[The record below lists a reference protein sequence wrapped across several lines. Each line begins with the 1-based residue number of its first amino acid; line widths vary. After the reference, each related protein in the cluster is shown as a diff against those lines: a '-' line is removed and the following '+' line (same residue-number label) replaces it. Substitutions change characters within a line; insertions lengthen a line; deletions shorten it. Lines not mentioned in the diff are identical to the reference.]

1 MIDNAHSETDKKL
14 EKMETYLTDLYRK
27 SAKGITKK
35 WYEYMENASKK
46 IETLQQDYDHAKSLG
61 DKTLMKRAGIKL
73 AKAKKDITI
82 HNEYYKAMLDE
93 VTFQLSHVNETAT
106 AYINNQLP
114 EIYTINYNAVAPEAL
129 SVGIRFDIR
138 DAHTIKRLILD
149 GEIELPKTKID
160 IPKDMQWNKKQI
172 NSSVLQGIL
181 QGESIDKIAGRI
193 YDVVGKNK
201 QSAIRNAR
209 TMITSA
215 ENHGRIDSYQDLA
228 EKGVIEKK
236 VWMST
241 PDDRTRPSH
250 IDMDGE
256 EQDINAIFSNGCMFP
271 GDGKGPP
278 EEVWMCFP
286 AETSI
291 ATDCDIISSYKRWY
305 DGDLIKI
312 KTAGGVEFSCTPNH
326 PILSEFGWVSAASL
340 NNGDNLL
347 VTFVGDDSAF
357 VSGGNPNIK
366 HIFPR
371 MDTLHQFLYEV
382 FGKRIC
388 NLSVNFHGDIT
399 TPDVE
404 VVTQKRFLRV
414 DRDSGISK
422 RFNKFLFK
430 LSHSFLSCKSYFMQ
444 RFFGHDTIASG
455 SISSRNKF
463 FTFFGRSMCHSV
475 KHGFGTV
482 TRANAILKQTVSD
495 NISADSEFFCKSLD
509 GLSGMVFLDK
519 IVDINIYSFHG
530 FVYNLHTENNF
541 YLVKSLPQSQRKV
554 NGIFAIAH
562 NCRCT
567 LHTHIIGIRGA
578 SGRIDYLKRV
588 ETGQTMHEKQ
598 MQEEKQR
605 RKDNEDG

>member
-35 WYEYMENASKK
+35 WYEYMKNASKK

-61 DKTLMKRAGIKL
+61 DKTLMKKAGIKL
-73 AKAKKDITI
+73 AKAKKDVTI

-93 VTFQLSHVNETAT
+93 VAYQLSHVNETAT

-149 GEIELPKTKID
+149 GKIELPQKKLD

-271 GDGKGPP
+271 GDGKAPP
-278 EEVWMCFP
+278 EEVW
-286 AETSI
+286 
-291 ATDCDIISSYKRWY
+291 
-305 DGDLIKI
+305 
-312 KTAGGVEFSCTPNH
+312 
-326 PILSEFGWVSAASL
+326 
-340 NNGDNLL
+340 
-347 VTFVGDDSAF
+347 
-357 VSGGNPNIK
+357 
-366 HIFPR
+366 
-371 MDTLHQFLYEV
+371 
-382 FGKRIC
+382 
-388 NLSVNFHGDIT
+388 
-399 TPDVE
+399 
-404 VVTQKRFLRV
+404 
-414 DRDSGISK
+414 
-422 RFNKFLFK
+422 
-430 LSHSFLSCKSYFMQ
+430 
-444 RFFGHDTIASG
+444 
-455 SISSRNKF
+455 
-463 FTFFGRSMCHSV
+463 
-475 KHGFGTV
+475 
-482 TRANAILKQTVSD
+482 
-495 NISADSEFFCKSLD
+495 
-509 GLSGMVFLDK
+509 
-519 IVDINIYSFHG
+519 
-530 FVYNLHTENNF
+530 
-541 YLVKSLPQSQRKV
+541 
-554 NGIFAIAH
+554 

-588 ETGQTMHEKQ
+588 ETEQTMHEKQ

>member
-35 WYEYMENASKK
+35 WHEYMENASKK
-46 IETLQQDYDHAKSLG
+46 IGTLQQDYDHAKSLG
-61 DKTLMKRAGIKL
+61 DKTLMKKAGIKL

-93 VTFQLSHVNETAT
+93 VAYQLSHVNETAT

-114 EIYTINYNAVAPEAL
+114 EIYTINYNAVVPEAL

-278 EEVWMCFP
+278 EEVW
-286 AETSI
+286 
-291 ATDCDIISSYKRWY
+291 
-305 DGDLIKI
+305 
-312 KTAGGVEFSCTPNH
+312 
-326 PILSEFGWVSAASL
+326 
-340 NNGDNLL
+340 
-347 VTFVGDDSAF
+347 
-357 VSGGNPNIK
+357 
-366 HIFPR
+366 
-371 MDTLHQFLYEV
+371 
-382 FGKRIC
+382 
-388 NLSVNFHGDIT
+388 
-399 TPDVE
+399 
-404 VVTQKRFLRV
+404 
-414 DRDSGISK
+414 
-422 RFNKFLFK
+422 
-430 LSHSFLSCKSYFMQ
+430 
-444 RFFGHDTIASG
+444 
-455 SISSRNKF
+455 
-463 FTFFGRSMCHSV
+463 
-475 KHGFGTV
+475 
-482 TRANAILKQTVSD
+482 
-495 NISADSEFFCKSLD
+495 
-509 GLSGMVFLDK
+509 
-519 IVDINIYSFHG
+519 
-530 FVYNLHTENNF
+530 
-541 YLVKSLPQSQRKV
+541 
-554 NGIFAIAH
+554 

-588 ETGQTMHEKQ
+588 ETEQTMHEKQ